1 MDSSSILSAIDP
13 FYPRK
18 FYGTLH
24 RYVYNQTFTG
34 SKSQRIYCKL
44 NFGVYIC
51 ICVCNFTYIKDLK
64 KLQTNEIEI
73 CIYNHINIKSWP
85 NINATRYKTSLIF
98 HTLDHYF

>member
-44 NFGVYIC
+44 NFGVYIYVY
-51 ICVCNFTYIKDLK
+51 VC
-64 KLQTNEIEI
+64 EI
-73 CIYNHINIKSWP
+73 
-85 NINATRYKTSLIF
+85 L
-98 HTLDHYF
+98 HTLKIKKIAD